1 MKNSLVLALA
11 AAAALVTAR
20 PVAAQLLIN
29 GAGATF
35 PAPIYQ
41 RWFDDFT
48 KVDPS
53 VRINY
58 QAIGS
63 GAGLKQILSET
74 VDFGASDDPVKDSD
88 LASAPRELLQIPT
101 VAGAIVLCYN
111 LSGNP
116 ALKLDGPTIAGI
128 YLGKITK
135 WNDPAIAAQ
144 NPGVSLPG
152 DDILVV
158 YRTDG
163 SGTTANFTRYLCE
176 ISPEW
181 KSSVGTGKSVR
192 WPTGLGGKGNQGVA
206 GQIKQSPGAIGYV
219 ELAYAKQ
226 NEMPYADVKN
236 AAGNYITPSIDS
248 VKAAFSSARVDDK
261 FRFSMINGSGAQA
274 YPIASSTWLLL
285 YAQQKDPAKG
295 KALVEFLKWAYT
307 TGEKSAPEL
316 DYAPLP
322 EELVQRALGVVNQ
335 IKY

>member
-1 MKNSLVLALA
+1 MNHSLRFALALAGLA
-11 AAAALVTAR
+11 AAAASAS
-20 PVAAQLLIN
+20 AQLLIN

-35 PAPIYQ
+35 PAPVYQ
-41 RWFDDFT
+41 KWFEDFT
-48 KVDPS
+48 KVDSS

-63 GAGLKQILSET
+63 GAGLKQILAET

-88 LASAPRELLQIPT
+88 LASAPRELWQVPT
-101 VAGAIVLCYN
+101 VAGAIVLSYN

-116 ALKLDGPTIAGI
+116 QLKLDGPTIAGI
-128 YLGKITK
+128 YLGRITK
-135 WNDPAIAAQ
+135 WNDPAIAGQ
-144 NPGVSLPG
+144 NPGVNLPG

-176 ISPEW
+176 ISPDW
-181 KSSVGTGKSVR
+181 KSQVGTGKSVK
-192 WPTGLGGKGNQGVA
+192 WPTGLGGKGNPGVA

-226 NEMPYADVKN
+226 NGLPFADVKN

-248 VKAAFSSARVDDK
+248 VKAAFASASPDAK
-261 FRFSMINGSGAQA
+261 FRFSMINGSGDQA
-274 YPIASSTWLLL
+274 YPISSSTWLLV

-295 KALVEFLKWAYT
+295 KALVELLKWIYN
-307 TGEKSAPEL
+307 TGEKSAPDL

-322 EELVQRALGVVNQ
+322 DELVQRALGVVNQ